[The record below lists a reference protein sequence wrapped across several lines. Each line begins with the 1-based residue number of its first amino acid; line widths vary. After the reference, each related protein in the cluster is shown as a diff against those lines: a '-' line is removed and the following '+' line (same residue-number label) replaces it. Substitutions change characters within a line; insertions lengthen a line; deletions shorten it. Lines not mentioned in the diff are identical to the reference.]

1 MDPLDARQI
10 LQTLVQGFDPVSGA
24 ELPAGTV
31 VQSAEVIRALL
42 AGISALEAD
51 ALRARRRSQLPEN
64 VGRAWS
70 PEEEERLSAAF
81 RAGEKLP
88 AIAAGHR
95 RTVAAI
101 EARLERLG
109 LLAPEER
116 TTRNRYVTRDAPA
129 AAPARPQEE
138 SAGNG

>member
-1 MDPLDARQI
+1 MDPLGARQI
-10 LQTLVQGFDPVSGA
+10 LQALVQGFDPVSGA

-31 VQSAEVIRALL
+31 VQHAEVIRALL

-51 ALRARRRSQLPEN
+51 AQRTRRRAQLPEN
-64 VGRAWS
+64 VGRPWS
-70 PEEEERLSAAF
+70 APEEEQLSTAF

-88 AIAAGHR
+88 AIAARHR

-116 TTRNRYVTRDAPA
+116 TTRNRYITRA
-129 AAPARPQEE
+129 
-138 SAGNG
+138 